1 MKKLTEK
8 KAEQFVSG
16 LVKKATSQLKQE
28 LAGFNEEHLDR
39 VLRKFRSKLSR
50 YNWKFSQKWCKWEE
64 DGPVLMPDYTR
75 IYYRK
80 GGTELLLQEFPPQI
94 RLMKFKGALVN
105 RASSNANI
113 SQQDAS
119 SVHHFSLALPYTVF
133 IFKFV
138 NGLFVEVRVAF
149 SDRPLKRLEEQPLRP
164 YLSNIDTNLRVC
176 LGGSFNRGELIVNNV
191 AQQAAY
197 VLDHFWSTVYSDE
210 WSSHFWATKSHFQ
223 QKDKRLA
230 GMQSWEEASEENP
243 LFVVED
249 VDWLKHHEESFGDI
263 IVNMLDD
270 DRDNQDMHQQLY
282 QELIDE
288 FFEEFKKVH
297 GENIDQLRTE
307 VTEKLA
313 KELAEELMEAT
324 Q

>member
-1 MKKLTEK
+1 MKLTEK
-8 KAEQFVSG
+8 KADKIVRDI
-16 LVKKATSQLKQE
+16 VKKSSAQLKQE

-39 VLRKFRSKLSR
+39 VLRQFRAKLAR

-80 GGTELLLQEFPPQI
+80 GNTEMLLQEFPPQI

-105 RASSNANI
+105 RQTSTGNI
-113 SQQDAS
+113 SQEEAS
-119 SVHHFSLALPYTVF
+119 STHHFSLALPYTVF

-138 NGLFVEVRVAF
+138 NGLFVEVRIAF
-149 SDRPLKRLEEQPLRP
+149 SDRPLRRLEERPLRP

-176 LGGSFNRGELIVNNV
+176 LGGSFNRGELMVNNL

-197 VLDHFWSTVYSDE
+197 VLSHFWSTVYSDE
-210 WSSHFWATKSHFQ
+210 WSSHFWATKQHFQ
-223 QKDKRLA
+223 QKDKRMA
-230 GMQSWEEASEENP
+230 GMQSWEDASEENP

-249 VDWLKHHEESFGDI
+249 VEWLQHSEDSFGDI
-263 IVNMLDD
+263 IVHMLEDD
-270 DRDNQDMHQQLY
+270 KDNQDMHQTLY

-297 GENIDQLRTE
+297 GDNIDQLREDITD
-307 VTEKLA
+307 KLA
-313 KELAEELMEAT
+313 KDLAQELMEKL